1 MIIGLNKNTSQYITY
16 NKNAVTELRYDKG
29 TILLNGDF
37 HTPYAVF
44 DPRINRY
51 RALGI
56 HYPEIID
63 YFKRNKID
71 YVDRVRNYI
80 IPLNRNQFK
89 ETYELREYQKEAWKR
104 WIIHGMKG
112 CIILPTGAG
121 KTIIALHAI
130 LKTNASTLVIAPT
143 LNLMEQWFGALENI
157 LKVRNQIGKLGGGY
171 EDIKSITITT
181 YDSAYLK
188 SSYLGNKFEFLIFD
202 EVHHLASDKYSL
214 IGEQFI
220 SPYRL
225 GLTATIEREDGKHM
239 NIYKLV
245 GKIVYSKNFYE
256 LSQDNYLSKFRLKK
270 IKVEMLP
277 DEILQYKQRIFRYN
291 QLLKEAK
298 IFYPIR
304 LERLIMLSGNN
315 SNLRKA
321 LLLRNEAVDIALNSY
336 AKIVELEKIL
346 KHHAIEKTII
356 FTVHTKLAYIISDR
370 FLVPVITH
378 RTKNEERNEIL
389 EKFKKGLYRVIVTTK
404 VLDEGTDV
412 PDANVGIILSGT
424 GSKREFVQRLGRLLR
439 PKKDVE
445 NMANLIEIIS
455 SDTSEIFT
463 SNRRNKGINNK
474 KQLIDK

>member
-1 MIIGLNKNTSQYITY
+1 
-16 NKNAVTELRYDKG
+16 VTELRYDKG

-225 GLTATIEREDGKHM
+225 GLTATIEREDGKHV

-245 GKIVYSKNFYE
+245 GKIAYSKDFYE
-256 LSQDNYLSKFRLKK
+256 LSQDNHLSKFRLKK

-277 DEILQYKQRIFRYN
+277 DEILQYKRRIFQYN

-346 KHHAIEKTII
+346 KHHATEKTII

>member
-1 MIIGLNKNTSQYITY
+1 M
-16 NKNAVTELRYDKG
+16 TELRYDKG

-56 HYPEIID
+56 HYPEIIH

-71 YVDRVRNYI
+71 YIDRVRNYI

-89 ETYELREYQKEAWKR
+89 ETYELRDYQKEAWKR

-130 LKTNASTLVIAPT
+130 LKTNASTLVIVPT

-225 GLTATIEREDGKHM
+225 GLTATIEREDGKHV

-245 GKIVYSKNFYE
+245 GKIAYSKDFYE
-256 LSQDNYLSKFRLKK
+256 LSQDNHLSKFRLKK

-277 DEILQYKQRIFRYN
+277 DEILQYKRRIFQYN

-346 KHHAIEKTII
+346 KHHATEKTII

>member
-1 MIIGLNKNTSQYITY
+1 M
-16 NKNAVTELRYDKG
+16 TELRYDKG

-56 HYPEIID
+56 HHPEIID

-225 GLTATIEREDGKHM
+225 GLTATIEREDGKHV

-245 GKIVYSKNFYE
+245 GKIAYSKDFYE
-256 LSQDNYLSKFRLKK
+256 LSQDNHLSKFRLKK

-346 KHHAIEKTII
+346 KHYATEKTII

-389 EKFKKGLYRVIVTTK
+389 EKFKRGLYRVIVTTK

-412 PDANVGIILSGT
+412 PDANMGIILSGT

>member
-1 MIIGLNKNTSQYITY
+1 M
-16 NKNAVTELRYDKG
+16 TELRYDKG

-89 ETYELREYQKEAWKR
+89 ETYELRDYQKEAWKR

-225 GLTATIEREDGKHM
+225 GLTATIEREDGKHV

-245 GKIVYSKNFYE
+245 GKIAYSKDFYE
-256 LSQDNYLSKFRLKK
+256 LSQDNHLSKFRLKK

-277 DEILQYKQRIFRYN
+277 DEILQYKRRIFQYN

-389 EKFKKGLYRVIVTTK
+389 EKFKKGMYRIIVTTK

-412 PDANVGIILSGT
+412 PDANMGIILSGT

-463 SNRRNKGINNK
+463 SNRRNKGISNK
-474 KQLIDK
+474 KQLIDKSDQ